1 MADKIL
7 FQTTA
12 NAVSIDGVKTQR
24 NFVQTLRSERAGH
37 KPRDLLLKRMV
48 QW

>member
-1 MADKIL
+1 MADKTL

-12 NAVSIDGVKTQR
+12 SAVSIDDGKTQR
-24 NFVQTLRSERAGH
+24 NFVQTQRSERAGD